1 MTQRMCDICGQA
13 IPDRYINAPIIDL
26 TIAEFKGAA
35 LVPTK
40 YDFCPEC
47 SKYMSEKIKAA
58 MQERKQDW
66 TNMLNSLD
74 ELKGML

>member
-1 MTQRMCDICGQA
+1 MIQRMCDICGQA
-13 IPDRYINAPIIDL
+13 IPDMYINAPIIDL
-26 TIAEFKGAA
+26 TIAGFKGAA

-58 MQERKQDW
+58 MQERKGVQ
-66 TNMLNSLD
+66 T
-74 ELKGML
+74 